1 MAVKSLDLEN
11 IQKKTGNIY
20 EGIVIMSKRSRQIAA
35 QEKMELD
42 EKLKYFEGF
51 EDEEEYT
58 FNEEQERITKEYEAR
73 PHPTQRA
80 IKELTEDNVYFRRS
94 KSEEESEES

>member
-1 MAVKSLDLEN
+1 MAVKSLDLEK
-11 IQKKTGNIY
+11 IQGTTGNVY
-20 EGIVIMSKRSRQIAA
+20 ESIVILSKRARQIAA

-58 FNEEQERITKEYEAR
+58 FNEEQERITKDYEAR

-80 IKELTEDNVYFRRS
+80 VKELMDENIYYRGI
-94 KSEEESEES
+94 ENEESND

>member
-1 MAVKSLDLEN
+1 MGVTSLKLEK
-11 IQKKTGNIY
+11 IQETTGNVY
-20 EGIVIMSKRSRQIAA
+20 EGIVIMSKRARQIAA

-58 FNEEQERITKEYEAR
+58 FNEEQERITRDYEAR

-80 IKELTEDNVYFRRS
+80 VKELLDEKVYFRRPEGS
-94 KSEEESEES
+94 DEEPSF

>member
-1 MAVKSLDLEN
+1 MAVKSLDLEK
-11 IQKKTGNIY
+11 IQGTTGNVY
-20 EGIVIMSKRSRQIAA
+20 ESIVILSKRARQIAA

-58 FNEEQERITKEYEAR
+58 FNEEQERITKEYESR
-73 PHPTQRA
+73 SHPTQRA
-80 IKELTEDNVYFRRS
+80 VKELMSDKIYYRGTENDDSND
-94 KSEEESEES
+94 

>member
-1 MAVKSLDLEN
+1 MGVKSLDLEK
-11 IQKKTGNIY
+11 IQGTTGNVY
-20 EGIVIMSKRSRQIAA
+20 EGLIILSKRSRQIAA

-42 EKLKYFEGF
+42 EKLKYFEGY

-73 PHPTQRA
+73 PHPAQRA
-80 IKELTEDNVYFRRS
+80 IDELIEDKVYFRLPDEDDDNS
-94 KSEEESEES
+94 

>member
-1 MAVKSLDLEN
+1 MAVKSLDLEK
-11 IQKKTGNIY
+11 IQGTTGNVY
-20 EGIVIMSKRSRQIAA
+20 DSIVILSKRARQIAA

-73 PHPTQRA
+73 PHPTQRSV
-80 IKELTEDNVYFRRS
+80 KELMDEKIYYRGIEN
-94 KSEEESEES
+94 EESND

>member
-1 MAVKSLDLEN
+1 MAVKSLDLEK
-11 IQKKTGNIY
+11 IQAITGNVY
-20 EGIVIMSKRSRQIAA
+20 ESIVILSKRARQIAA

-73 PHPTQRA
+73 PHPTQRSV
-80 IKELTEDNVYFRRS
+80 KELMQDKIYYRGIENEDSND
-94 KSEEESEES
+94 

>member
-1 MAVKSLDLEN
+1 MAVKSLDLEK
-11 IQKKTGNIY
+11 IQDTTGNVY
-20 EGIVIMSKRSRQIAA
+20 ESIVILSKRARQIAA

-51 EDEEEYT
+51 EEEEEYT

-73 PHPTQRA
+73 PHPTQRS
-80 IKELTEDNVYFRRS
+80 IKELM
-94 KSEEESEES
+94 EEKIYYRGPEKDDSNT

>member
-1 MAVKSLDLEN
+1 MAVKSLDLEK
-11 IQKKTGNIY
+11 IQDTTGNVY
-20 EGIVIMSKRSRQIAA
+20 EGIVILSKRARQIAA

-73 PHPTQRA
+73 HHPTQRA
-80 IKELTEDNVYFRRS
+80 VDELMNDKVYYRGTDND
-94 KSEEESEES
+94 EPND